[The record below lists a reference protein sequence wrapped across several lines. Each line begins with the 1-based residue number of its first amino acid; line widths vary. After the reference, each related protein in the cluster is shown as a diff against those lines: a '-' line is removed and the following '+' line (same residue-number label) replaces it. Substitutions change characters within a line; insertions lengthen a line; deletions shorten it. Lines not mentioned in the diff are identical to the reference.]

1 MAQEWVLTHCDA
13 TAPTLRLHG
22 LKLSYFTG
30 KLEAY
35 LRVKGIPYTFVEM
48 DTRDFRRCASK
59 SGVLQMPQ
67 IETADGRWLTDTT
80 AIMEQFEQT
89 QPTPAIRPLA
99 PAIAFASLLL
109 EDLFDE
115 WLWRPALY
123 YRWVFEEDSRL
134 MSAQIAR
141 TMMRDV
147 PAPFWLRR
155 WLILARQRRVYLRDD
170 GVPPR
175 TSRQIE
181 NLYLDTLDA
190 LEPIFRIRPFL
201 LGARPCEAD
210 FGLFGSMFR
219 HFFSDPTPGAIMR
232 ERGPAVAHWVTRL
245 WATRPEDFRDAAPI
259 CALPDDLAPFWKMTS
274 QHYLPYLAAN
284 AVAVSAHDK
293 RVSYEVDGLAWR
305 VPASPYCA
313 QCLAALQRRFATLT
327 PADQSA
333 FRHLLD
339 EGADVLAASQTG
351 VSAPHENG
359 RTPVD
364 RHWNSR
370 AGS

>member
-1 MAQEWVLTHCDA
+1 MTGADTY
-13 TAPTLRLHG
+13 TSGLRLHG

-35 LRVKGIPYTFVEM
+35 LRVKGIAYAFVEM
-48 DTRDFRRCASK
+48 DTRDFRRCGRK

-67 IETADGRWLTDTT
+67 IENADGSWLTDTT
-80 AIMEQFEQT
+80 AILEHFEQA
-89 QPTPAIRPLA
+89 QPTPAVRPSA

-123 YRWVFEEDSRL
+123 YRWAFDEDSRL

-141 TMMRDV
+141 TMLRDV

-155 WLILARQRRVYLRDD
+155 QLILARQRNVYMRDD
-170 GVPPR
+170 GVTPE

-181 NLYLDTLDA
+181 TLYLDTLDA

-201 LGARPCEAD
+201 LGERPCEGD

-219 HFFSDPTPGAIMR
+219 HFFSDPTPAAIMR
-232 ERGPAVAHWVTRL
+232 ERAPAVAHWVTRL
-245 WATRPEDFRDAAPI
+245 WATRPEDIKNAAPI
-259 CALPDDLAPFWKMTS
+259 SALPDDLAPFWKMAS

-284 AVAVSAHDK
+284 AAAVAARHK
-293 RVSYEVDGLAWR
+293 RVSYDVDGLAWR
-305 VPASPYCA
+305 VPASPYRA
-313 QCLAALQRRFATLT
+313 QCLAALQQRFAELT
-327 PADQSA
+327 PADQST
-333 FRHLLD
+333 FRHLLN
-339 EGADVLAASQTG
+339 EGADVLAAPPQAG
-351 VSAPHENG
+351 VSRPHGNG

-364 RHWNSR
+364 RHWNGR
-370 AGS
+370 TGS